1 METLKTYIKSQPSR
15 TMAEVADDLG
25 VSRPF
30 LYGLL
35 DGSRQPSLD
44 VAQRIDAATGGQV
57 PITSWPRIR
66 AIVEATR
73 GAA

>member
-1 METLKTYIKSQPSR
+1 MGEWAS
-15 TMAEVADDLG
+15 ELG

-35 DGSRQPSLD
+35 DGTRQPSLE
-44 VAQRIDAATGGQV
+44 VAQRIDAATKGKV
-57 PITSWPRIR
+57 PLSSWPRIR
-66 AIVEATR
+66 AVLEAAK